1 MMKTSSSQSIKTE
14 NIKLV
19 VEKLI
24 ELRETSRIELANITT
39 LNKATISTIIQEL
52 VDKKIVIETDRIVK
66 TSGRSAI
73 IFALNKNAG
82 RIISIE
88 LLTNSIYG
96 VITNLFGDIV
106 YELRKDVSSPEFAP
120 YLKVLLET
128 IDELR
133 ANTIDSTYGLIG
145 IGIGVYGIVSKN
157 QKIKYATFTSW
168 KDIDLKTIIEDY
180 TDIPTYVEN
189 EANISA
195 LGEHLV
201 YAEHENLVSLNI
213 GIGVGMGI
221 VIDHKLYTGE
231 DGFAGEI
238 GHTIIVPNGRKCV
251 CGNYGCLEQYI
262 SEPSILKEYYQ
273 RTNQKITIEEF
284 IEKYKEQ
291 NQDAVKIYQDF
302 ISHVS
307 LIINNIALILN
318 PRTIV
323 INSLII
329 ENVPESISSI
339 KNQLRSQIMSLELL
353 TTSKYRSKKNVL
365 GLTHVLIK
373 NFLNVETYK
382 ININTNRL

>member
-1 MMKTSSSQSIKTE
+1 M
-14 NIKLV
+14 V
-19 VEKLI
+19 
-24 ELRETSRIELANITT
+24 
-39 LNKATISTIIQEL
+39 
-52 VDKKIVIETDRIVK
+52 
-66 TSGRSAI
+66 
-73 IFALNKNAG
+73 
-82 RIISIE
+82 
-88 LLTNSIYG
+88 
-96 VITNLFGDIV
+96 LFQ
-106 YELRKDVSSPEFAP
+106 
-120 YLKVLLET
+120 
-128 IDELR
+128 
-133 ANTIDSTYGLIG
+133 
-145 IGIGVYGIVSKN
+145 N

-180 TDIPTYVEN
+180 TGIFNLCEN

-251 CGNYGCLEQYI
+251 CGNYGCLRGNTFPNHQ
-262 SEPSILKEYYQ
+262 LKNTINELI
-273 RTNQKITIEEF
+273 KKLTIEEF

-365 GLTHVLIK
+365 RVDSCSNQK
-373 NFLNVETYK
+373 FLK
-382 ININTNRL
+382 C